1 LRLSEQR
8 ATNIGLL
15 YPKERNNIGV
25 DIPVD
30 VPPTKILGDVSPA
43 SPAGLTP
50 VFMCAQKLTVSLLN
64 RAPRAVKHKS
74 DDRKPKTKTD
84 MLRRTRASER
94 TEDMLRRTRA
104 SERTELFLI
113 ELSLCTAVKCR
124 FYLAAWVKKCLQ

>member
-1 LRLSEQR
+1 MVCYIRKNVIIL
-8 ATNIGLL
+8 G
-15 YPKERNNIGV
+15 G

-43 SPAGLTP
+43 SLAGLTP

-94 TEDMLRRTRA
+94 TE
-104 SERTELFLI
+104 LFLI

>member
-1 LRLSEQR
+1 MRLSEQR

-84 MLRRTRASER
+84 MLRRTRA
-94 TEDMLRRTRA
+94 T
-104 SERTELFLI
+104 ERTELFLI

>member
-15 YPKERNNIGV
+15 YPKERNNIGG

-94 TEDMLRRTRA
+94 TE
-104 SERTELFLI
+104 LFLI

-124 FYLAAWVKKCLQ
+124 FYLAAWVKKVFAMMMV